1 MTSPVRRARAAVT
14 GSRSALALSGM
25 LAGMGVLHFAVP
37 GPFDTIVPKL
47 LPGSP
52 RIWTKASGA
61 AELAVAAAVA
71 LPATRRLGGLAAA
84 GLFTAVFPAN
94 VQMAYDWRNAS
105 RLKRAVALGRLP
117 LQAPMIG
124 WALAVRAGAG
134 NGTSDG
140 AGSGAAGGGVG

>member
-1 MTSPVRRARAAVT
+1 MTAAVRRARTAVS
-14 GSRSALALSGM
+14 GPRSALVLSGI

-37 GPFDTIVPKL
+37 GPFDALVPKV

-52 RIWTKASGA
+52 RGWTKASGA

-94 VQMAYDWRNAS
+94 VQMAYDWRRAS
-105 RLKRAVALGRLP
+105 RVKRAIALGRLP
-117 LQAPMIG
+117 LQAPLIG
-124 WALAVRAGAG
+124 WALAVRAGAD
-134 NGTSDG
+134 TPSTP
-140 AGSGAAGGGVG
+140 AAD